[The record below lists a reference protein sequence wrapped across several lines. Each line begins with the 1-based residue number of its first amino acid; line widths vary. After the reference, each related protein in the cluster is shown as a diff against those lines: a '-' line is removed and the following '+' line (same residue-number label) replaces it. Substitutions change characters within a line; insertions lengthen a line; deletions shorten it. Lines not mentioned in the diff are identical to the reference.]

1 MPALLPPPGEG
12 RDGGNMHNQATSTA
26 QQHAREL
33 RVTMTDSERR
43 LWSRLRMEQ
52 LGVKFRRQHP
62 VGNYIADFAC
72 LSHRLIVELD
82 GSQHVE
88 QREYDERRDVF
99 FKSQGFAVLRFPT
112 DQPFVN
118 IDGVLS
124 VIASEIA
131 ARSPHPNLPPEGEGA
146 NTRSLP

>member
-1 MPALLPPPGEG
+1 
-12 RDGGNMHNQATSTA
+12 MHNHATSTA
-26 QQHAREL
+26 QRHAREL
-33 RVTMTDSERR
+33 RATMTDSERR
-43 LWSRLRMEQ
+43 LWGRLRMEQ

-72 LSHRLIVELD
+72 LDPKLIVELD

-88 QREYDERRDVF
+88 QQEYDERRDASF
-99 FKSQGFAVLRFPT
+99 RGEGFAVLRFPT

-131 ARSPHPNLPPEGEGA
+131 ARKPPSQPSPGGG
-146 NTRSLP
+146 RSEQPRRTL

>member
-1 MPALLPPPGEG
+1 
-12 RDGGNMHNQATSTA
+12 MHNHATPTA

-33 RVTMTDSERR
+33 RGAMTDSERR

-72 LSHRLIVELD
+72 LSPRLIVELD
-82 GSQHVE
+82 GSQHAE
-88 QREYDERRDVF
+88 QQGYDERRDDF
-99 FKSQGFAVLRFPT
+99 FRREGFAVLRFPT

-124 VIASEIA
+124 VIASELA
-131 ARSPHPNLPPEGEGA
+131 ARMPPSQPSPGGG
-146 NTRSLP
+146 RSEQPRRTS

>member
-1 MPALLPPPGEG
+1 
-12 RDGGNMHNQATSTA
+12 
-26 QQHAREL
+26 
-33 RVTMTDSERR
+33 MTDSERR

-72 LSHRLIVELD
+72 LSPKLIVELD
-82 GSQHVE
+82 GSQHAD
-88 QREYDERRDVF
+88 QQEYDQHRDAYF
-99 FKSQGFAVLRFPT
+99 SSLGFAVLRFPT

-118 IDGVLS
+118 IEGVLS

-131 ARSPHPNLPPEGEGA
+131 ARGPHPSLPPEGEGA
-146 NTRSLP
+146 NTRSHL

>member
-1 MPALLPPPGEG
+1 
-12 RDGGNMHNQATSTA
+12 
-26 QQHAREL
+26 
-33 RVTMTDSERR
+33 MTDSERR

-72 LSHRLIVELD
+72 LSPKLIVELD

-88 QREYDERRDVF
+88 QQQYDERRDAF
-99 FKSQGFAVLRFPT
+99 FKSQGFGVLRFPT

-124 VIASEIA
+124 VIASELSA
-131 ARSPHPNLPPEGEGA
+131 HRPHLSLPPEGEGA